1 VPINHTHSW
10 SHFVQQIFF
19 QYQLMVAFPGY
30 RPHDLILIL
39 RHEEK
44 HTNISHTRSNSKIL
58 SAAVRQVL
66 SGNNRGGEGVQMPV
80 KQCANNGNRAER
92 KAEGTPENEPAKYGS
107 QIGES
112 TGKQGE

>member
-1 VPINHTHSW
+1 
-10 SHFVQQIFF
+10 
-19 QYQLMVAFPGY
+19 MVAFPGY